1 MAIFDFLF
9 GRTKAQPTTTTTV
22 QTSKL
27 PEEIA
32 PFVTQVLEEAKADF
46 EKVVVIGVDKDGSLS
61 IRSSVADGAEILWY
75 LKVGEHTLMDVVMNS

>member
-1 MAIFDFLF
+1 MGDVVDLNV
-9 GRTKAQPTTTTTV
+9 GTTLDL
-22 QTSKL
+22 SAEK
-27 PEEIA
+27 
-32 PFVTQVLEEAKADF
+32 VLEEAKADF